1 MSCAATRSADSGR
14 RSLLTRLDGYRRQM
28 CNDELFDEP
37 EHRMRRTLAS
47 HIGPHAPLPR
57 VPCGGACGGRN
68 DGCHEIVCKSWC
80 VCSLSRRAPA
90 YAVLHPV
97 HVCVRACSIFYFRTF
112 CGLQPKLRLLDR
124 ACIGFAAPRG
134 VRGPVRTPV
143 PDASVI
149 RVDPPFFVIL
159 IVRCRRARRQLATWR
174 LASVSQIISHRGC
187 YTRHAAVS
195 DSPKLARGTT
205 QSGVLTAELLAATR
219 SAAEW
224 SRRRGLHRWH
234 VVSRNTGR

>member
-1 MSCAATRSADSGR
+1 MSRNCVQVMVCVFAFAPRAGICGFASG
-14 RSLLTRLDGYRRQM
+14 SLRT
-28 CNDELFDEP
+28 CP
-37 EHRMRRTLAS
+37 HVCMRRCMVFLFS
-47 HIGPHAPLPR
+47 NLKR
-57 VPCGGACGGRN
+57 
-68 DGCHEIVCKSWC
+68 
-80 VCSLSRRAPA
+80 VCSLTPSRSR
-90 YAVLHPV
+90 V
-97 HVCVRACSIFYFRTF
+97 HRIRCSAWR
-112 CGLQPKLRLLDR
+112 
-124 ACIGFAAPRG
+124 
-134 VRGPVRTPV
+134 PVRTPV

>member
-1 MSCAATRSADSGR
+1 MMSCAATRSADSGR

-112 CGLQPKLRLLDR
+112 CGLQPYRPSRSRVHRIRCSAWRPRSGPDSGPGCIRHPRRSALFCDSDCAVQAR
-124 ACIGFAAPRG
+124 AHVANLPRGASPVSRRSSPTEGAIHVTPLSRIHQNWLEGPRNRECSRPSYLQPRAPRQNG
-134 VRGPVRTPV
+134 
-143 PDASVI
+143 
-149 RVDPPFFVIL
+149 RVAV
-159 IVRCRRARRQLATWR
+159 VCTVGTW
-174 LASVSQIISHRGC
+174 
-187 YTRHAAVS
+187 
-195 DSPKLARGTT
+195 
-205 QSGVLTAELLAATR
+205 
-219 SAAEW
+219 
-224 SRRRGLHRWH
+224 
-234 VVSRNTGR
+234 

>member
-97 HVCVRACSIFYFRTF
+97 HVCVRACVVFFIFEPSAVCSLTPSRSRVHRIR
-112 CGLQPKLRLLDR
+112 CSAWR
-124 ACIGFAAPRG
+124 
-134 VRGPVRTPV
+134 PVRTPV

>member
-1 MSCAATRSADSGR
+1 MMSCSTSQSIACAERWHRILVLTHRSPGCRAVERVVGVTTGVTKLCASHGVCVFAFAPRAGICGFACRFTYVCAHVVFFIFEPSACLQPYAFSIARASDSLLRVASGPDSGPGCIRHPR
-14 RSLLTRLDGYRRQM
+14 R
-28 CNDELFDEP
+28 
-37 EHRMRRTLAS
+37 
-47 HIGPHAPLPR
+47 
-57 VPCGGACGGRN
+57 
-68 DGCHEIVCKSWC
+68 
-80 VCSLSRRAPA
+80 
-90 YAVLHPV
+90 
-97 HVCVRACSIFYFRTF
+97 
-112 CGLQPKLRLLDR
+112 
-124 ACIGFAAPRG
+124 
-134 VRGPVRTPV
+134 
-143 PDASVI
+143 
-149 RVDPPFFVIL
+149 DPPFFVIL
-159 IVRCRRARRQLATWR
+159 IVRCKRARRQLATWR